1 MTPLEV
7 EILFRLIELMHPGQG
22 WISFDDLERVDSEH
36 LKRVSYIRRIT
47 NVRAVKDASERG
59 ALMAA
64 LESAYR

>member
-7 EILFRLIELMHPGQG
+7 DILFRLTELMHPGQG
-22 WISFDDLERVDSEH
+22 WINFEDLEHVDPEH

-47 NVRAVKDASERG
+47 NVKAVKDASERG
-59 ALMAA
+59 ALMAS